1 MSDTN
6 TKTVPPQPT
15 VEVNKISKK
24 ILKKYPILNLLR

>member
-24 ILKKYPILNLLR
+24 ILKNNFYL